1 MNLHKRFVTMAAA
14 VVLLACGAYSYQ
26 EGAENKGKRHGKRAG
41 GERAMLNR
49 HGARLAEALNLT
61 DAQKEQAKAIREK
74 HRAANADLHTQ
85 MRDLHTQLRAAR
97 QANNTAEAQRL
108 AALRE
113 PLMLRAREA
122 WSAERAELR
131 TVLTAEQQA
140 KLDTMQKSF
149 AEKREGRRSRQQ

>member
-1 MNLHKRFVTMAAA
+1 MNFKKRFVTMAAA
-14 VVLLACGAYSYQ
+14 VALVAGGAYSYQ
-26 EGAENKGKRHGKRAG
+26 EGAEKSGKRYGKHRAG
-41 GERAMLNR
+41 ERGMLNR
-49 HGARLAEALNLT
+49 HGGRLAQALNLT

-74 HRAANADLHTQ
+74 HRATNADLHKQ

-97 QANNTAEAQRL
+97 ESNNTAEAQRL
-108 AALRE
+108 AAQRE
-113 PLMLRAREA
+113 PLMSRAREA

-131 TVLTAEQQA
+131 TILTAEQQA